1 MKHPVPL
8 EPTAYKY
15 LNNSPAY
22 KLSDFLY
29 KFLVTSKMT
38 AKNKN

>member
-15 LNNSPAY
+15 LNNSPY
-22 KLSDFLY
+22 YRSGLCYYILKGLNINF
-29 KFLVTSKMT
+29 
-38 AKNKN
+38 